1 LKFPYTSILVQNTL
15 ATAVIRAAPETA
27 VFIHT
32 APARVGTL
40 LLPTPTTVVGR
51 TQTRALG
58 RVRVAA
64 LVGKVTDL
72 TGATRVCF
80 AVASLL
86 LDASRAAA
94 AIGVDWR
101 AAVNA
106 CLGLLN
112 VAFVE
117 GAGHTFAVLRG
128 SGLNCKIWVGQHT
141 ALPDDGHLEMS
152 HLQESARGKSSAA
165 ETAARKRERM
175 VTAFMMMMWVD
186 SERLLSRMK
195 MI

>member
-1 LKFPYTSILVQNTL
+1 
-15 ATAVIRAAPETA
+15 
-27 VFIHT
+27 
-32 APARVGTL
+32 
-40 LLPTPTTVVGR
+40 
-51 TQTRALG
+51 
-58 RVRVAA
+58 VRVAA
-64 LVGKVTDL
+64 LVGKVADL

-86 LDASRAAA
+86 LDVSRAAA
-94 AIGVDWR
+94 AIGVNWR

-106 CLGLLN
+106 CLGLLD

-117 GAGHTFAVLRG
+117 GAGHTLAVLRG
-128 SGLNCKIWVGQHT
+128 SGLDCKIWVGQHT

-195 MI
+195 MIWVKLFRLWMDVNVLIDMDICTKTTQYFIVYHGPAIWSEDHGDAG